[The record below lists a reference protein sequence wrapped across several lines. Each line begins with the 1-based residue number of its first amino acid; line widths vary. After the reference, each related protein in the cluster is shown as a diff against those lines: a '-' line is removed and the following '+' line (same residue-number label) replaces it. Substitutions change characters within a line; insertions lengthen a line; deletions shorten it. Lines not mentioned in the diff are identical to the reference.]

1 MMVVGYGCLIWIFSK
16 LTDQCHHLAENRQ
29 MVCINWLHSVVFR
42 LEAVPFFLTKEPF
55 NCGLVVDKRDYDIT
69 VFSRIATLCNDDI
82 AVKDSRFDHTGTSHT
97 QREEILGVAAYW
109 YRQICFN

>member
-16 LTDQCHHLAENRQ
+16 LTDQCHHLAENRH

-55 NCGLVVDKRDYDIT
+55 NCGLVVDQRDYDIT
-69 VFSRIATLCNDDI
+69 ILCGLTLLYQEMVTLKDTGIYHTVTLNGQHESRII
-82 AVKDSRFDHTGTSHT
+82 GY
-97 QREEILGVAAYW
+97 IL
-109 YRQICFN
+109 

>member
-16 LTDQCHHLAENRQ
+16 LTDQCHHLAENRH

-55 NCGLVVDKRDYDIT
+55 NCGLVVDQRDYDIT

-97 QREEILGVAAYW
+97 QRE
-109 YRQICFN
+109 

>member
-16 LTDQCHHLAENRQ
+16 LTDQCHHLAENRH

-55 NCGLVVDKRDYDIT
+55 NCGLVVDQRDYDIT

-97 QREEILGVAAYW
+97 QRKEILGVAAYW
-109 YRQICFN
+109 YGQICFN